1 MLRAVVDTNLLVSGF
16 ISPFSYPREIER
28 CWRKGEFVL
37 VTSFGIIE
45 EVNRVLHL
53 PRIQQKYHLTESDI
67 QAFVLTL
74 THQVDCVAGKVI
86 LKGVAPDPGDDKV
99 ISCAVEAQ
107 ADFIVT
113 GDKELQQLGACQ
125 GIRIISAESFIKI
138 LKEGYNIFRLGS
150 LVFS

>member
-1 MLRAVVDTNLLVSGF
+1 VVDTNLLASGF

-28 CWRKGEFVL
+28 RWRKGEFVL

-53 PRIQQKYHLTESDI
+53 PRIQQKYHLIESDI

-74 THQVDCVAGKVI
+74 THQGDCVAGKVV

-113 GDKELQQLGACQ
+113 GDKRLQQLGEYQ
-125 GIRIISAESFIKI
+125 GIRIINAESFIRV
-138 LKEGYNIFRLGS
+138 LKEG
-150 LVFS
+150 

>member
-1 MLRAVVDTNLLVSGF
+1 MLRAVVDANLLVSGF

-28 CWRKGEFVL
+28 RWRNGEFVL

-53 PRIQQKYHLTESDI
+53 PRIQQKYRLTESDI

-74 THQVDCVAGKVI
+74 TYQADCVAGKVV
-86 LKGVAPDPGDDKV
+86 LEGVAPDRGDDKV

-113 GDKELQQLGACQ
+113 GDKRLQQVGGYQ
-125 GIRIISAESFIKI
+125 GIRIINAESFIRV
-138 LKEGYNIFRLGS
+138 LKEG
-150 LVFS
+150 

>member
-28 CWRKGEFVL
+28 RWRKEEFAL

-53 PRIQQKYHLTESDI
+53 PRIQQKYHLAESDI
-67 QAFVLTL
+67 QAFVFTL
-74 THQVDCVAGKVI
+74 THLADCVVGKVV

-99 ISCAVEAQ
+99 VSCAVEAQ

-113 GDKELQQLGACQ
+113 GDKELQQLGAYQ

-138 LKEGYNIFRLGS
+138 LKEG
-150 LVFS
+150 

>member
-16 ISPFSYPREIER
+16 ISPFSFPREIER
-28 CWRKGEFVL
+28 RWKNGEFVL

-45 EVNRVLHL
+45 EANRVLHQ

-74 THQVDCVAGKVI
+74 THQADCVAGKVV
-86 LKGVAPDPGDDKV
+86 LQGVAPDPGDDKV
-99 ISCAVEAQ
+99 ISCAVEAR

-113 GDKELQQLGACQ
+113 GDKRLQQLEAYR
-125 GIRIISAESFIKI
+125 GIRIIDAESFIRI
-138 LKEGYNIFRLGS
+138 LKEW
-150 LVFS
+150 

>member
-1 MLRAVVDTNLLVSGF
+1 MVDTNLLASGF

-28 CWRKGEFVL
+28 RWRKGEFVL

-67 QAFVLTL
+67 QSFVLTL
-74 THQVDCVAGKVI
+74 THQGDCVAGKVV

-113 GDKELQQLGACQ
+113 GDKRLQQLGEYQ
-125 GIRIISAESFIKI
+125 GIRIINAESFIRV
-138 LKEGYNIFRLGS
+138 LKEG
-150 LVFS
+150 

>member
-1 MLRAVVDTNLLVSGF
+1 MLKAVIDTNLLVSGF

-28 CWRKGEFVL
+28 RWRNGEFAL

-45 EVNRVLHL
+45 EVNRVLHM

-74 THQVDCVAGKVI
+74 TYQAYCVAGKVV
-86 LKGVAPDPGDDKV
+86 LKGVAPDHGDDKV
-99 ISCAVEAQ
+99 TSSAVQAQ

-113 GDKELQQLGACQ
+113 GDKRLQQLEAYR
-125 GIRIISAESFIKI
+125 GIRIIDAESFIRV
-138 LKEGYNIFRLGS
+138 LKEG
-150 LVFS
+150 

>member
-1 MLRAVVDTNLLVSGF
+1 MVDTNLLASGF

-28 CWRKGEFVL
+28 RWRKGEFVL

-53 PRIQQKYHLTESDI
+53 PRIQQKYHLIESDI

-74 THQVDCVAGKVI
+74 THQGDCVAGKVV

-113 GDKELQQLGACQ
+113 GDKRLQQLGEYQ
-125 GIRIISAESFIKI
+125 GIRIINAESFIRV
-138 LKEGYNIFRLGS
+138 LKEG
-150 LVFS
+150 